1 MTGKTE
7 NKYAVPAL
15 DKALDVFEFL
25 AAQSTPKSQTEIAQQ
40 LGRSA
45 NEIYRVL
52 VRLEHRGY
60 LTRDDSTGKYAVSLK
75 LYNLSRSISPID
87 EIRQVALPHMEDL
100 AVAIGMSCHL
110 SVLYQSQVMVL
121 VHARSHSPVSLN
133 ISEGTLFN
141 PVKSISGQVLLAN
154 SNEQVKAMILQRD
167 NAFVESTPG
176 AKAEFETKL
185 VSYRKHQLL
194 VGNSAITPGVF
205 EIATLIG
212 EPEGKIIASLAV
224 SSLESLESDSVCLQ
238 DVKARL
244 MSTAA
249 TITKQ
254 LNGNLLK
261 TALR

>member
-1 MTGKTE
+1 MIEKNE

-15 DKALDVFEFL
+15 DKALDVLEFL
-25 AAQSTPKSQTEIAQQ
+25 ASQITPKSQTEIAHQ

-52 VRLEHRGY
+52 IGLEHRGY
-60 LTRDDSTGKYAVSLK
+60 LTRDESSGKYSVSLK

-100 AVAIGMSCHL
+100 AVDIGMSCHL

-133 ISEGTLFN
+133 ISEGALFH

-167 NAFVESTPG
+167 NDFVNSSSNE
-176 AKAEFETKL
+176 KAEFETKL
-185 VSYRKHQLL
+185 ATYSKQKHF
-194 VGNSAITPGVF
+194 VGNSTITPGVF
-205 EIATLIG
+205 ELATLIG
-212 EPEGKIIASLAV
+212 EAEGKIIASLAV
-224 SSLESLESDSVCLQ
+224 SSLEPLDCHAADFQSL
-238 DVKARL
+238 KAKL
-244 MSTAA
+244 MATAA
-249 TITKQ
+249 AITKQ
-254 LNGNLLK
+254 LMG
-261 TALR
+261 